1 MRGTACLLA
10 GVRVEGPLVTEPE
23 MRAPRVD
30 CFMFTNSAEWNGGMD
45 MERWSGMV
53 E

>member
-10 GVRVEGPLVTEPE
+10 GVRVEGPLVTGTGNA
-23 MRAPRVD
+23 RA
-30 CFMFTNSAEWNGGMD
+30 AGGLLQWNGG